1 MNFLALGLRNLTLR
15 RWRTALLLAGYG
27 LGVATMIVLLSI
39 GEALVLQASEEKL
52 IGGGDVTVLP
62 AGIDI
67 EVMKTGGLGGMFFS
81 IDHARFIYRQLLA
94 SPRYRDRVAAAAPQ
108 IAGKLLYVTAGG
120 RAIPV
125 LATGEI
131 PSLSARVGAFPRVV
145 DGEWRDNRLDSGWTS
160 PSPGALRHEI
170 DRFHLPPDEAQDD
183 STWAEWHYFNV
194 LWPGGQKWA
203 FISFIVGGDVPDG
216 RWGGQVLVTLH
227 EVGRSVRRFVS
238 SAPPSDIS
246 FSTNRADVAIGAS
259 RVSVQ
264 PDGNYRVSLRARE
277 EGTANGL
284 TMNLTVRPMAN
295 AYFPG
300 ASIGGGVLVS
310 GYVVP
315 ALRADADVDVCIDGR
330 CEHLDAVPSYH
341 DHNWGVWRGVEWEW
355 GEARAGAYTLLYGRI
370 LSEGVAEQPLFLYLV
385 DSLGFVGLYRPK
397 TIEYVDGRSALAEG
411 RTVRVPSRA
420 VIRDVRGID
429 AIVVELQIEDAAAT
443 DTRRANR
450 QQTGGGSRRYFVQMK
465 GRARISGRI
474 AGRAISG
481 AGEGFFETYR
491 QEER

>member
-15 RWRTALLLAGYG
+15 KWRTALLLVGYG

-52 IGGGDVTVLP
+52 VGGGDVTVLP

-81 IDHARFIYRQLLA
+81 IDHSRFIYRQLLA
-94 SPRYRDRVAAAAPQ
+94 SPRYRDRVQSAAPQ
-108 IAGKLLYVTAGG
+108 IAGKLLYLTSRG
-120 RAIPV
+120 RIIPV
-125 LATGEI
+125 LAAGEI
-131 PSLSARVGAFPRVV
+131 PSLSARVGASPRVV
-145 DGEWRDNRLDSGWTS
+145 DGEWRDTHGDSQWTA
-160 PSPGALRHEI
+160 PSPDVLRHEI
-170 DRFHLPPDEAQDD
+170 DRFHLPPDEASND
-183 STWAEWHYFNV
+183 SSWAEWHYFNV
-194 LWPGGQKWA
+194 LWPGGRKWA

-227 EVGRSVRRFVS
+227 EVGRPARRFVS
-238 SAPPSDIS
+238 YAPPSGIS
-246 FSTNRADVAIGAS
+246 LSTTRADVAIGPS

-264 PDGNYRVSLRARE
+264 PDGDYRVSLLARE
-277 EGTANGL
+277 EGTGNVL
-284 TMNLTVRPMAN
+284 TMDVTVRPAAN

-300 ASIGGGVLVS
+300 ASIGGSAVVS

-315 ALRADADVDVCIDGR
+315 ALRADADAMVCVDGR
-330 CEHLDAVPSYH
+330 CERLDAVQSYH

-355 GEARAGAYTLLYGRI
+355 GEARAGDFTLLYGRI
-370 LSEGVAEQPLFLYLV
+370 MTEGVAEQPLFLYLV
-385 DSLGFVGLYRPK
+385 DSLGFVGLYRPT
-397 TIEYVDGRSALAEG
+397 TIEYVDGRTVSVAG
-411 RTVRVPSRA
+411 RSVRVPSRA
-420 VIRDVRGID
+420 VLRDVRGND

-450 QQTGGGSRRYFVQMK
+450 QQTSGLSRRYFVQMK

-481 AGEGFFETYR
+481 DGEGFFETYR